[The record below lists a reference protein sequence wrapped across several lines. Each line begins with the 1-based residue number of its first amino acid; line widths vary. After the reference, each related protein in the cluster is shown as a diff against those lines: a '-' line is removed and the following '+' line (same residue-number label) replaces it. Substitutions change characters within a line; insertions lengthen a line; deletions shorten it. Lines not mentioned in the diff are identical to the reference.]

1 MTCTTV
7 QNDFAKQAATAT
19 WRLLRGFVGG
29 SGDGIRGVAAIEFA
43 AVAMVLVIMMIGT
56 ADFGMGFYRKMQVQN
71 AAQAGAQYAMV
82 HEFSVSSIS
91 SIQTAVMSATA
102 FSGIAASP
110 TPVQFDGCPSNTG
123 VTSPDI
129 NSKCPDG
136 STAGTYVT
144 VSAQNIYHT
153 VLPFPLLGIPD
164 SFTFTAQSTVR
175 IK

>member
-1 MTCTTV
+1 MTRMTV
-7 QNDFAKQAATAT
+7 QNDFTKQAATAM

-29 SGDGIRGVAAIEFA
+29 SEDGIRGVAAIEFA
-43 AVAMVLVIMMIGT
+43 AIAMVLAIMMIGT

-82 HEFSVSSIS
+82 HEFSGASIS
-91 SIQTAVMSATA
+91 SIQTAVKSATA
-102 FSGIAASP
+102 FPGIVPSP
-110 TPVQFDGCPSNTG
+110 APVQFDGCPSNTG

-144 VSAQNIYHT
+144 VWAQGVYQTI
-153 VLPFPLLGIPD
+153 LPFPLLGIPD

>member
-1 MTCTTV
+1 MTNTTV
-7 QNDFAKQAATAT
+7 QNDFAKQAAIAMC
-19 WRLLRGFVGG
+19 RLLREFVGG
-29 SGDGIRGVAAIEFA
+29 SGDGTRGVAAIEFA
-43 AVAMVLVIMMIGT
+43 AIAMVFVIMMIGT

-82 HEFSVSSIS
+82 HEFSASSIS
-91 SIQTAVMSATA
+91 SIESAVISTTAV
-102 FSGIAASP
+102 SGIVPSP
-110 TPVQFDGCPSNTG
+110 APVQFDGCPSNTG

-144 VSAQNIYHT
+144 VWAQGVYQTI
-153 VLPFPLLGIPD
+153 LPFPLLGIPD